1 MLPERRQQNP
11 VSRFAEFPGGRPE
24 WYLNKPIIHRGLHN
38 IFEGV
43 VEHSRTAITRAI
55 AAGLPIEVDIQNS
68 ANDGNFIF
76 HDFVLHK
83 LTNGQ
88 GEFREVKSDVIRS
101 FSLIHTENEPIMTLE
116 ELLDLVDGRV
126 PIMIE
131 FKNREVVIPPGIA
144 EAARILSLY
153 KGEFAVQSFSPIL
166 MEWFYERYPEF
177 TRGFITSDTDILEA
191 RDHYLLCMLR
201 NRIKP
206 HFLAHEMSLRNCWT
220 FQWIFEQDLPI
231 LAWTVRDED
240 DWSVARTFADNIVFE
255 FIAPDKQDWRKPSET
270 NWRTQAGERTDRRA
284 CRNQP
289 PRLKHDGSKG
299 TLPWWAKNRSWPPA
313 PDRKPPNPSL
323 ETAGF
328 YDAPLFLLSAFE
340 NKREIYKSDPLY
352 RAAWLD
358 WTQVFGDAAV
368 ARAQQVALVLLRAD
382 AILAGRGPCI
392 VDTLQR
398 RGFVVRQAFDVR
410 LDRNTC
416 HALARHD
423 WINASRERIELEV
436 ELMMLAPLVGIF
448 FEDET
453 PVAGLPTAVRLWQCI
468 DEIDAHNAGSATPKA
483 RGAASLAGLIKADEP
498 LDMLRF
504 AGVLLDT
511 PARRACFE
519 SLRTVT
525 EPDQHHLAER
535 LRSLLHRP
543 AMSATAAPCSATRK
557 LRDLDDRR
565 SITQSV
571 LPDKARPFEP
581 LTSAVAAKVW
591 ISRAR

>member
-1 MLPERRQQNP
+1 MSSDRRWQNP
-11 VSRFAEFPGGRPE
+11 VIPRFAEFPGGRPE

-68 ANDGNFIF
+68 ADDGNFIF

-83 LTNGQ
+83 LTNGK
-88 GEFREVKSDVIRS
+88 GEFREVKSAVIRS
-101 FSLIHTENEPIMTLE
+101 FSLIHTESEPIMTLE
-116 ELLDLVDGRV
+116 ELLELVDGRV

-153 KGEFAVQSFSPIL
+153 KGQFAVQSFSPIL
-166 MEWFYERYPEF
+166 MEWFCERYPKF

-231 LAWTVRDED
+231 LAWTVRDDD
-240 DWSVARTFADNIVFE
+240 DWDVARTFADNIVFE
-255 FIAPDKQDWRKPSET
+255 FIAPDKDDWRKPSAT
-270 NWRTQAGERTDRRA
+270 NWRAEAGERTDRRA
-284 CRNQP
+284 CTNQP

-299 TLPWWAKNRSWPPA
+299 ILPWWAKNRSWPPA
-313 PDRKPPNPSL
+313 PDRKPHDPSL
-323 ETAGF
+323 ETASF

-340 NKREIYKSDPLY
+340 NKREIYKSDPHY

-358 WTQVFGDAAV
+358 WRRTFGNAAV
-368 ARAQQVALVLLRAD
+368 EQAQKTALVLLRAD
-382 AILAGRGPCI
+382 AILAGRGLAI
-392 VDTLQR
+392 VETLR
-398 RGFVVRQAFDVR
+398 RNGFVAKEVFEVR

-416 HALARHD
+416 HELARHD
-423 WINASRERIELEV
+423 WINAARARIELEV
-436 ELMMLAPLVGIF
+436 ELLTLCPLIGIF
-448 FEDET
+448 LHDKA
-453 PVAGLPTAVRLWQCI
+453 PVDGLPAAVRLWSRL
-468 DEIDAHNAGSATPKA
+468 DAAKAGGPP
-483 RGAASLAGLIKADEP
+483 AALELAGLIKADEP

-504 AGVLLDT
+504 AGVLMDT
-511 PARRACFE
+511 PFRRACFE
-519 SLRTVT
+519 SLRGPIEVQQETVT
-525 EPDQHHLAER
+525 ER
-535 LRSLLHRP
+535 LKSLLDR
-543 AMSATAAPCSATRK
+543 AARSAADGAVSLTARRK
-557 LRDLDDRR
+557 LRELEDRR
-565 SITQSV
+565 VTAQSA
-571 LPDKARPFEP
+571 LPDKARPFQP
-581 LTSAVAAKVW
+581 LTSAVACKVW

>member
-1 MLPERRQQNP
+1 MSSDRRWQNP
-11 VSRFAEFPGGRPE
+11 VIPSFAELPGGRPE

-68 ANDGNFIF
+68 ADDGNFIF

-83 LTNGQ
+83 LTNGK

-101 FSLIHTENEPIMTLE
+101 FSLIHTQNEPIMTLE
-116 ELLDLVDGRV
+116 ELLELVDGRV

-153 KGEFAVQSFSPIL
+153 KGQFAVQAFSPIL
-166 MEWFYERYPEF
+166 MEWFYERYPKF

-231 LAWTVRDED
+231 LAWTVRDDD
-240 DWSVARTFADNIVFE
+240 DWNVARTFADNIVFE
-255 FIAPDKQDWRKPSET
+255 FIAPDKEDWQKPSET
-270 NWRTQAGERTDRRA
+270 NWRAEAGERIDRRTR
-284 CRNQP
+284 RNQP

-299 TLPWWAKNRSWPPA
+299 ILPWWAKNRSWPPV
-313 PDRKPPNPSL
+313 PDRKPHDPSL

-340 NKREIYKSDPLY
+340 NKRETYKSDPHY

-358 WTQVFGDAAV
+358 WTRVFGAAAV
-368 ARAQQVALVLLRAD
+368 EQAQKSALVLLRAD
-382 AILAGRGPCI
+382 AILAGRGLPI
-392 VDTLQR
+392 VETLQR
-398 RGFVVRQAFDVR
+398 NGFVAKEVFEVR

-416 HALARHD
+416 YELARHD
-423 WINASRERIELEV
+423 WINAARERIELEV
-436 ELMMLAPLVGIF
+436 ELLMLCPLVGIF
-448 FEDET
+448 LDDKA
-453 PVAGLPTAVRLWQCI
+453 PIDGLPAAVRLWLYI
-468 DEIDAHNAGSATPKA
+468 DGANAGGAP
-483 RGAASLAGLIKADEP
+483 AASDLAGLIKADEP

-504 AGVLLDT
+504 AGILMDT
-511 PARRACFE
+511 PSRRACFE
-519 SLRTVT
+519 SLRA
-525 EPDQHHLAER
+525 ENGPLQERPAER
-535 LRSLLHRP
+535 LRSLLDRSLR
-543 AMSATAAPCSATRK
+543 SAATDAEPCAAVRK
-557 LRDLDDRR
+557 LRELDHRR
-565 SITQSV
+565 STAQPV
-571 LPDKARPFEP
+571 LPDKALPFEP
-581 LTSAVAAKVW
+581 LTSAVASRVW

>member
-1 MLPERRQQNP
+1 MLSDRRWQDHP
-11 VSRFAEFPGGRPE
+11 VIPRFAEFPGGRPE

-68 ANDGNFIF
+68 ADDGNFIF

-83 LTNGQ
+83 LTNGK
-88 GEFREVKSDVIRS
+88 GEFREVKSEVIRS
-101 FSLIHTENEPIMTLE
+101 FSLIHTQNEPIMTLE
-116 ELLDLVDGRV
+116 ELLELVDGRV

-153 KGEFAVQSFSPIL
+153 KGQFAVQSFSPIL
-166 MEWFYERYPEF
+166 MEWFYGHYPKF

-231 LAWTVRDED
+231 LAWTVRDDD
-240 DWSVARTFADNIVFE
+240 DWDVAKTFADNIVFE
-255 FIAPDKQDWRKPSET
+255 FIAPDKEDWRKPSET
-270 NWRTQAGERTDRRA
+270 NWRAEAGERIDRRT
-284 CRNQP
+284 RSNQP

-299 TLPWWAKNRSWPPA
+299 ILPWWAKNRSWPPV
-313 PDRKPPNPSL
+313 PDRKPLSPSL
-323 ETAGF
+323 ETSSF

-340 NKREIYKSDPLY
+340 NKREIYKNDPHY

-358 WTQVFGDAAV
+358 WTHVFGETAV
-368 ARAQQVALVLLRAD
+368 EQAQKSALVLLRAD
-382 AILAGRGPCI
+382 AILAGRGLPI
-392 VDTLQR
+392 VETLQR
-398 RGFVVRQAFDVR
+398 NDFVAKEVFEVR

-416 HALARHD
+416 YELARHD
-423 WINASRERIELEV
+423 WINAARERIELEV
-436 ELMMLAPLVGIF
+436 ELLMLCPLLGIF
-448 FEDET
+448 LEDKA
-453 PVAGLPTAVRLWQCI
+453 PIDGLPAAVRLWLCI
-468 DEIDAHNAGSATPKA
+468 DGANAGGAPAT
-483 RGAASLAGLIKADEP
+483 SDLAGLIKADEP

-504 AGVLLDT
+504 AGVLMDS
-511 PARRACFE
+511 PSRRACFE
-519 SLRTVT
+519 SLRA
-525 EPDQHHLAER
+525 ENPSFQEHPAER
-535 LRSLLHRP
+535 LRSLLDRSIR
-543 AMSATAAPCSATRK
+543 SAATDVEPCTAARK
-557 LRDLDDRR
+557 IRELDHRR
-565 SITQSV
+565 STAQLV
-571 LPDKARPFEP
+571 LPDKALPFEP
-581 LTSAVAAKVW
+581 LTSAVASRVW